1 MKFKFE
7 FTFEQ
12 AVLLLK
18 LVDGAP
24 HNQARPIVDH
34 MISEITAQ
42 QDTEVSR
49 LKVEDQKAGQHEQ
62 L

>member
-12 AVLLLK
+12 AVLILK
-18 LVDGAP
+18 LVDSAVA

-34 MISEITAQ
+34 MIGEITAQ
-42 QDTEVSR
+42 QDAEVKRMQTEDKQV
-49 LKVEDQKAGQHEQ
+49 VTP
-62 L
+62 